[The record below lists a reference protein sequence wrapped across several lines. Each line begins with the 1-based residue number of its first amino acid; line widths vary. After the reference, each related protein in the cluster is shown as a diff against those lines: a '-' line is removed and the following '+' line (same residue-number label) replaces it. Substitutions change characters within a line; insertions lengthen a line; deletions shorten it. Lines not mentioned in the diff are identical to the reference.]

1 MITIKNIIILL
12 VVQTT
17 VFYGGFYFNDVL
29 RSMNPV
35 AIPQCLVDKVPVV
48 EHVIKK
54 KRIRWGNS
62 SVTGDSKSGWGF
74 K

>member
-35 AIPQCLVDKVPVV
+35 VIPQCLVGKVSMTDHVV
-48 EHVIKK
+48 KK

-62 SVTGDSKSGWGF
+62 KVTGDSQAGWGF